1 MSDTTQKAWYVAN
14 LSGRSNYTDRPF
26 ASIEGAQLAAK
37 SLARH
42 HIGNKVIVLEVVD
55 CYQAKMPEA
64 VQVQVVEVET
74 STAQTT

>member
-1 MSDTTQKAWYVAN
+1 MSDTIEKSWYVAN
-14 LSGRSNYTDRPF
+14 LSGRSNYTHEPF
-26 ASIEGAQLAAK
+26 TRVEEAQQAAK

-42 HIGNKVIVLEVVD
+42 HLGNKVVVLEVVD